1 MTAILKFPK
10 REQAIKFSIDWT
22 RYSKKGH
29 SISSGLENVEVSIYG
44 FEEDGKKWIDNYVA
58 EINESKT

>member
-10 REQAIKFSIDWT
+10 RSQAEEFARDWS

-29 SISSGLENVEVSIYG
+29 TIGAGLENVEVSIYG

-58 EINESKT
+58 EMNK